1 MGRIVSLF
9 GRENEPAVLSLL
21 EQSLTARYVEA
32 TPTDAAAQYATNE
45 LYGLWGHEQDGEII
59 GLAGI
64 EWSEEGR
71 IRLIDLAVNPEHRR
85 QGVGRELI
93 RHLQDTLDPR
103 AIAGVTLA
111 PTLPFFD
118 ATGFRTEAF
127 GELPSGETR
136 YRFLWTRRQ
145 SGLQELLVE
154 Q

>member
-21 EQSLTARYVEA
+21 AASMSARRVES
-32 TPTDAAAQYATNE
+32 PVEDVVVQYATNE
-45 LYGLWGHEQDGEII
+45 LYGLWGHEEDGEIT

-71 IRLIDLAVNPEHRR
+71 IRLIDLAVGDTQRR
-85 QGVGRELI
+85 QGIGRGLV
-93 RHLQDTLDPR
+93 RHLQETLDPR
-103 AIAGVTLA
+103 AIAGVALS
-111 PTLPFFD
+111 PSLPFFE

-136 YRFLWTRRQ
+136 FRFLWTRRR
-145 SGLQELLVE
+145 SGL
-154 Q
+154 